1 MNVYQSIEWVREE
14 RGNFSINRNTARH
27 FGSREMNKNLS
38 YYGKELG

>member
-1 MNVYQSIEWVREE
+1 MFTKAQNGLE
-14 RGNFSINRNTARH
+14 RKEKTLYNHRNTARL